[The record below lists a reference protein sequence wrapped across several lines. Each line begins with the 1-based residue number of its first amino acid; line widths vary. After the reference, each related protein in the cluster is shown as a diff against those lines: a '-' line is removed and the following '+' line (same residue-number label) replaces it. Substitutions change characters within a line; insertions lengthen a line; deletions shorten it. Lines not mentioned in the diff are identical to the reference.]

1 MLALTKPTLYCLPL
15 AATNM
20 DMPSAQVVIILADRS
35 FYQVVQAMQEKKKF
49 KHNGKHITTISWT
62 VSHANMSPPSRLDF
76 YILPPD
82 RLRGDDD
89 SRYFS

>member
-15 AATNM
+15 AAPNM
-20 DMPSAQVVIILADRS
+20 DMPAAPVVIILADRS
-35 FYQVVQAMQEKKKF
+35 FYQVVQAMQEKKF
-49 KHNGKHITTISWT
+49 KHNGRHITTISWT
-62 VSHANMSPPSRLDF
+62 ASHASMSPPSRLDF